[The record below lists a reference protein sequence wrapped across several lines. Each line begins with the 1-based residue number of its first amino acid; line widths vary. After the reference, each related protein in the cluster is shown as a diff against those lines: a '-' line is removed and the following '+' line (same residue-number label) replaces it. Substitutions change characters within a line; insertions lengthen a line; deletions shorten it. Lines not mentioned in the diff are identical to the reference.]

1 MKQVNDHVPHRAYS
15 GVARKGHTL
24 AEVAEA
30 HLPPGWTDGARWLSR
45 RLNAGKLTG
54 YKCGRT
60 WMMRD
65 SDVEYMLSTLSND
78 AQVDNYV
85 RQILSEAPPLTNEQ
99 RSKLA
104 DIFRSVTPCISASSE
119 GEQV

>member
-1 MKQVNDHVPHRAYS
+1 MKQVNDRTVRRADPS
-15 GVARKGHTL
+15 GVARQGHTL

-30 HLPPGWTDGARWLSR
+30 YLPPSWTDGARWLSR

-65 SDVEYMLSTLSND
+65 SDIEYMLSTLAND
-78 AQVDNYV
+78 DKVVESEPERHAAEPMVMSF
-85 RQILSEAPPLTNEQ
+85 SEALSP
-99 RSKLA
+99 RSRAKLQKLG
-104 DIFRSVTPCISASSE
+104 T
-119 GEQV
+119 

>member
-1 MKQVNDHVPHRAYS
+1 MKQVNDHVPHRANS

-30 HLPPGWTDGARWLSR
+30 YLPPEWVDGARWLSR

-65 SDVEYMLSTLSND
+65 SDIEFMLDTLSNED
-78 AQVDNYV
+78 KITEPQSGPKPESTETTGISFAEALSPRSRAQLKPVS
-85 RQILSEAPPLTNEQ
+85 Q
-99 RSKLA
+99 
-104 DIFRSVTPCISASSE
+104 
-119 GEQV
+119 